1 MVILFPGW
9 EMPETGFL
17 ALNKGKHK
25 SSTAG
30 RPAGCMGNHMKK
42 AALHKGKMAL
52 VLAVILLAC
61 AIPAELYATTT
72 QQQLDEELK
81 NKNEL
86 QGEIDENNQAIG
98 DLKDKEAA
106 LRADL
111 KSLKEQLTEVSEKL
125 EELEES
131 IALKE
136 QEIAET
142 MEALERAKETE
153 AWQYQCMVERIQY
166 VYEQG
171 ETDYVEFLFSIG
183 SFSDFLNYSEYM
195 TAIAEYDRKM
205 LAEYEETRLLIEEK
219 EAQLLAEKA
228 ELDEYKLAAEVEK
241 SKIAGLISQAANR
254 VAENSE
260 FLAQAEADAEALEA
274 EMRKTEENIEALKKK
289 IEEEKRLSEVAA
301 NAAWRDISEVT
312 FADGDLA
319 LLAAIIYCE
328 AGGEPYA
335 GKLAVGAVVI
345 NRLLSSKYP
354 DTVLGVIT
362 QKKQFS
368 PVGSGRFEV
377 VLTAGRANA
386 DCYRAAEEA
395 MSGVTNV
402 GNCLYFRTPIEGLTG
417 INIGG
422 HVFY

>member
-1 MVILFPGW
+1 
-9 EMPETGFL
+9 
-17 ALNKGKHK
+17 
-25 SSTAG
+25 
-30 RPAGCMGNHMKK
+30 MKK
-42 AALHKGKMAL
+42 AALRKGKMAL

-61 AIPAELYATTT
+61 AVPAELYATTT
-72 QQQLDEELK
+72 QQQLEEEIK

-136 QEIAET
+136 QEIADT
-142 MEALERAKETE
+142 MEELERAKETE

-171 ETDYVEFLFSIG
+171 ETDYLELLFSIG

-195 TAIAEYDRKM
+195 TAIVEYDRKM

-254 VAENSE
+254 AAENSE
-260 FLAQAEADAEALEA
+260 FLAQAEADAAALEA

-289 IEEEKRLSEVAA
+289 IEEEKRLSEAAA

-362 QKKQFS
+362 QRKQFS

>member
-1 MVILFPGW
+1 
-9 EMPETGFL
+9 
-17 ALNKGKHK
+17 
-25 SSTAG
+25 
-30 RPAGCMGNHMKK
+30 MKK

-52 VLAVILLAC
+52 VLAVVLLAC

-72 QQQLDEELK
+72 QEQLDEEIK
-81 NKNEL
+81 NKTEL
-86 QGEIDENNQAIG
+86 QGEIDENNEAIG
-98 DLKDKEAA
+98 ELKDKEAV

-125 EELEES
+125 EELEEG

-142 MEALERAKETE
+142 MKELEQAKETE

-171 ETDYVEFLFSIG
+171 ETDYLELLFSIG

-205 LAEYEETRLLIEEK
+205 LAEYEATRQLIEEK

-228 ELDEYKLAAEVEK
+228 ELDDYKVAAEVEK
-241 SKIAGLISQAANR
+241 SKIAGLISQASNR

-289 IEEEKRLSEVAA
+289 IEEEKRLSEAAA

>member
-1 MVILFPGW
+1 
-9 EMPETGFL
+9 MPETGFL

-171 ETDYVEFLFSIG
+171 ETDYLEFLFSIG

-205 LAEYEETRLLIEEK
+205 LADYEETRLLIEEK

-289 IEEEKRLSEVAA
+289 IEEEKRLSEAAA